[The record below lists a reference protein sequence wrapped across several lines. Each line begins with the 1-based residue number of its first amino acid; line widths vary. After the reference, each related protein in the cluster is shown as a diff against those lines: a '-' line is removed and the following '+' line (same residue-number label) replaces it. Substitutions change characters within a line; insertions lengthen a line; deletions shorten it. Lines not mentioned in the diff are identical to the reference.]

1 MSPKFNDKSN
11 PYHEWSD
18 VCEGGGGG
26 VWDEGGDAVGP
37 LSQARKINLLLY
49 IFLKPLWGILQYI
62 TF

>member
-1 MSPKFNDKSN
+1 MSPKSNDKSN

-18 VCEGGGGG
+18 VCEGGE
-26 VWDEGGDAVGP
+26 VVCVEGGDAVGP

-49 IFLKPLWGILQYI
+49 IFIKPLWGILQYI